1 MEDSVNTAM
10 AEPNTNCEPKRSAT
24 QPLMGMKIAMVT
36 KYAVSP
42 ALIST
47 AFTPKE
53 SPLWNMK
60 NVIVTPHSAGHS
72 EGNEGRVQVQFVKN
86 LVRFLSNEPLLH
98 LAINEG

>member
-53 SPLWNMK
+53 SAIWGNAVAM
-60 NVIVTPHSAGHS
+60 IVPSKFSIKKDVATMSGTAM
-72 EGNEGRVQVQFVKN
+72 R
-86 LVRFLSNEPLLH
+86 LSFWMNF
-98 LAINEG
+98 